1 MNIYPII
8 SENYEEGCGFLM
20 GHCFITSAHVI
31 ATSKN
36 PYVRIHG
43 KKFSLK
49 DPVFY
54 EYSRLDPKGYDL
66 AVFYIPEYYGELELY
81 EGTITSGQTLS
92 SRSFRKLGEEY
103 IECEVTVNDFKEG
116 NYFGGL
122 SSINLKAGCSG
133 SPITIGNKVVGV
145 MTAGNNDDH
154 DSPLDPKL
162 PVNFCVFLS
171 SEAIRKLMEN
181 ISLDV
186 KSIE

>member
-20 GHCFITSAHVI
+20 GHYFITSAHVI
-31 ATSKN
+31 VTNKN
-36 PYVRIHG
+36 PYIRIHG
-43 KKFSLK
+43 KKVSLK
-49 DPVFY
+49 NPVFY

-66 AVFYIPEYYGELELY
+66 AVFHISEYYGELELY
-81 EGTITSGQTLS
+81 EGIISPGLILS

-116 NYFGGL
+116 NYIGGL

-133 SPITIGNKVVGV
+133 SPVMIGNKVVGV
-145 MTAGNNDDH
+145 ITAGNNDNH
-154 DSPLDPKL
+154 DRPLDPKL

-171 SEAIRKLMEN
+171 STSIKRVLCEN
-181 ISLDV
+181 TN
-186 KSIE
+186 